1 MASALTLINASPVG
15 GLTKAAEPVD
25 RSLGR
30 MTRENGQ
37 TAFRVVGKASP
48 AERAARGRLR
58 GLFEDCPIP
67 QEELLANLGL
77 FVNRQSMGRMLFLHE
92 LYRRIVP
99 VEGVVM
105 ELGVRWGQTLA
116 LFSSF
121 RGLYEP
127 FNYTRRI
134 VGFDTFEGF
143 PSVSVHDRPSDATGV
158 GAYGVTEGYDDYL
171 RAVLECHEQESP
183 IGHITKYDVVRGDV
197 VETVP
202 RYLEEHPETIV
213 ALAFFDVDLYEPTR
227 ACLEA
232 IRPYLTRG
240 SVIAFDELNCPDFPG
255 ETLALREV
263 LGLDNVRLE
272 RSPLVSYPAFAVID

>member
-1 MASALTLINASPVG
+1 MVSGASA
-15 GLTKAAEPVD
+15 
-25 RSLGR
+25 
-30 MTRENGQ
+30 
-37 TAFRVVGKASP
+37 
-48 AERAARGRLR
+48 AERVARERLL

-67 QEELLANLGL
+67 PEERLAQLGL
-77 FVNRQSMGRMLFLHE
+77 FVNRKSLGRVLFLHD

-99 VEGVVM
+99 VHGVVM

-116 LFSSF
+116 LFSSL

-134 VGFDTFEGF
+134 IGFDTFEGF
-143 PSVSVHDRPSDATGV
+143 PSVSEEDRSSELTGV
-158 GAYGVTEGYDDYL
+158 GAYAVTDGYDDYL

-183 IGHITKYDVVRGDV
+183 IAHITKYDIVKGDV

-202 RYLEEHPETIV
+202 RYLDEHPETIV

-240 SVIAFDELNCPDFPG
+240 SVIGFDELNCPDFPG
-255 ETLALREV
+255 ATVAVREV
-263 LGLDNVRLE
+263 LGLDKVRLE
-272 RSPLVSYPAFAVID
+272 RSPLASYPAFAVVD